1 MTELVIQL
9 GQHSIA
15 LSLPAHLLADGIF
28 ASLKQASAPSVISE
42 KVVISEAP
50 DRSFALKIGSGP
62 QESGLKR
69 GQLLIRLLDG
79 LAREFALKAQVPVL
93 SAAAVKRGDGAILI
107 VGPPSCGKSSLAA
120 WFIEKGFALIADDQ
134 VAVLDDQGSLG
145 GYPTPL
151 AFAAQ
156 EASYLTS
163 LADVASAPMA
173 RLAERIFVGLKP
185 NWLAQGSSHPCRM
198 MIFPRHVKTGRA
210 GLEVLDAASAALRL
224 KAALVSPD
232 AADDEDLLLIRM
244 AQDIPAVAL
253 GYSEYDDIDGL
264 IDRLAR
270 LTIEEKLSPQSFT
283 RFITGI
289 GRPQEKPK
297 AGFAVPERSDRHFT
311 PFMTIGMAT
320 YDDYDGVYFSL
331 QAMRLYH
338 ADILDQLEFLILDN
352 HPDGPCSAALKRLEE
367 HIPNLRYVP
376 AGDVT
381 GTGIRGR
388 LFSEAGGEFVLCMD
402 CHVLFAPGSLASLI
416 AYFRKSPSSNDLIQG
431 PMIRDNLSEV
441 KTHWVE
447 TWKDGMFGTWATD
460 PRGETLD
467 ALPFEIT
474 FQGLGAFAC
483 RRAAWPGFNPAF
495 RGFGGEEGYIHEKFR
510 RAGGRVLCLPALRW
524 LHRFERPLKPGYP
537 MTWDD
542 RIRNYVIGFREI
554 GWATEEMQGHFR
566 ETMGRRAADRV
577 FAAVKR
583 ELDGETPSDAA
594 DDDAPYDL
602 RTARLSFVA
611 EAVAPVLLKAFT
623 VKSVACIGRGAPQWS
638 QEFSR
643 QGIRATVIEP
653 LSPAEPFSLV
663 CCFEVPNITTA
674 ALAEELIRWLTALAP
689 LIVFAPSSAGTDRGD
704 KKQLEF
710 WTALFA
716 RLGFGAVDVLG
727 SALAHDPRI
736 EPYYQRGVIV
746 FSRKEHSAQSSAAR
760 PRVRRNKA
768 TEPQVSV
775 VLPVHNGAA
784 HLASAIESVLLQSHR
799 GLELIIVDDGST
811 DNSGA
816 IAADYAKADKRITVI
831 RQDNGGEAAAV
842 NAGFAK
848 ASFALVARLD
858 HDDIALP
865 DRLSQQ
871 IAFLK
876 KYEDVA
882 AVGGGMRFI
891 DGDGKLTGAKKFYPL
906 TPEDC
911 HKALADTTVAPI
923 SNPSAMI
930 RKAAFD
936 KVGGYR
942 PQFRHA
948 CDLDFWLRLDEGFK
962 LANLPELLIDYRW
975 HGANMT
981 SRHRFDQALQ
991 AQIARQAALSRRKG
1005 LPDPV
1010 ASWTVLDLDKLATFA
1025 LSDDEASRIYRELF
1039 EAALVNFTRTKD
1051 AACLRLA
1058 DRCLALLPV
1067 GKETPSR

>member
-9 GQHSIA
+9 GQHAIA
-15 LSLPAHLLADGIF
+15 LTLPGHLLADGIF
-28 ASLKQASAPSVISE
+28 ASLKQASASSAISE

-50 DRSFALKIGSGP
+50 DRSFALKIGTEP
-62 QESGLKR
+62 AETGLKR

-79 LAREFALKAQVPVL
+79 LARAFALKAQVPVL
-93 SAAAVKRGDGAILI
+93 RAAAVKRGDGALLI
-107 VGPPSCGKSSLAA
+107 AGPRSCGKSSLAA
-120 WFIEKGFALIADDQ
+120 WFIEKGFSLIADDQ
-134 VAVLDDQGSLG
+134 VAVLNETGSLG

-156 EASYLTS
+156 EASHLTS

-173 RLAERIFVGLKP
+173 RLAERILVGLKP
-185 NWLAQGSSHPCRM
+185 NWLTQGSSHPCRM
-198 MIFPRHVKTGRA
+198 MIFPSHVKAGRA
-210 GLEVLDAASAALRL
+210 GLHMLDTASAALRL
-224 KAALVSPD
+224 KALRLSPD
-232 AADDEDLLLIRM
+232 ATDDEDHRLIQM

-253 GYSEYDDIDGL
+253 SYSDYGDIDGL
-264 IDRLAR
+264 IDHLAR
-270 LTIEEKLSPQSFT
+270 LTIDEKLSPKSFT

-289 GRPQEKPK
+289 GRPQGRPGAE
-297 AGFAVPERSDRHFT
+297 FAVPERSDRLFS

-338 ADILDQLEFLILDN
+338 ADILDQVEFLILDN
-352 HPDGPCSAALKRLEE
+352 HPDGPCSAALKRLEK

-381 GTGIRGR
+381 GTAIRGR
-388 LFSEAGGEFVLCMD
+388 LFSEAGGEIVLCMD
-402 CHVLFAPGSLASLI
+402 CHVLFTPGSLASLI

-441 KTHWVE
+441 TTHWIE
-447 TWKDGMFGTWATD
+447 TWEDGMFGKWAAD
-460 PRGETLD
+460 ARGETPD
-467 ALPFEIT
+467 APPFEIT
-474 FQGLGAFAC
+474 FQGLGVFAC

-510 RAGGRVLCLPALRW
+510 QAGGRVLCLPALRW
-524 LHRFERPLKPGYP
+524 LHRFERPLKPSYP
-537 MTWDD
+537 LTWDD

-554 GWATEEMQGHFR
+554 GWDTQEMQEHFR
-566 ETMGRRAADRV
+566 ERMGRREADRV
-577 FAAVKR
+577 FTAVER
-583 ELDGETPSDAA
+583 ELNGEPAA
-594 DDDAPYDL
+594 DADDEDAPYDL
-602 RTARLSFVA
+602 RTARLGFVA
-611 EAVAPVLLKAFT
+611 EVTVPALQKAFAVT
-623 VKSVACIGRGAPQWS
+623 SVACTGRGAPLWG

-643 QGIRATVIEP
+643 QGVSATVIEP
-653 LSPAEPFSLV
+653 LAPAEPFSLV
-663 CCFEVPNITTA
+663 CCFEAPNITTA

-689 LIVFAPSSAGTDRGD
+689 TVVFVPLSAGTERTN
-704 KKQLEF
+704 KKQQEF

-716 RLGFGAVDVLG
+716 RQGYVAVDVLG
-727 SALAHDPRI
+727 SVLAHDPRI
-736 EPYYQRGVIV
+736 EPYYQRGITV
-746 FSRKEHSAQSSAAR
+746 FSRKEHSAESVVAR
-760 PRVRRNKA
+760 PRARRKKA

-799 GLELIIVDDGST
+799 AFELIIVNDGST

-816 IAADYAKADKRITVI
+816 IAADYAKVDKRITVI
-831 RQDNGGEAAAV
+831 HQDNHGEAVAV

-848 ASFALVARLD
+848 ARFALVARLD

-865 DRLSQQ
+865 DRLAQQ
-871 IAFLK
+871 VAFLK

-882 AVGGGMRFI
+882 AVGGTMRFI
-891 DGDGKLTGAKKFYPL
+891 DGDGKLTGPKKFFPL
-906 TPEDC
+906 TPADC

-942 PQFRHA
+942 PQFRYA
-948 CDLDFWLRLDEGFK
+948 CDLDFWLRFDEGFK
-962 LANLPELLIDYRW
+962 LANLPEILIDYRL
-975 HGANMT
+975 HGANAT
-981 SRHRFDQALQ
+981 HRHRFDQELQ

-1010 ASWTVLDLDKLATFA
+1010 AGWTALDLDKLATFT
-1025 LSDDEASRIYRELF
+1025 LSDDEKSRIYRELF
-1039 EAALVNFTRTKD
+1039 EAALFNLARTKD
-1051 AACLRLA
+1051 AAYLKLA

-1067 GKETPSR
+1067 DKETPSR